1 MKNKINQTINWK
13 KESFRYAKNSSKSE
27 IYENQLFEKHL
38 SFFSNKK
45 ISNML
50 DVGCGNGDFLNNFL
64 KNKKI
69 KKFGIE
75 PSQNTINLCKR
86 RHKNINFKKASSHNL
101 PFRDN
106 EFNLVIVWSVLHWV
120 DRNLYLQSLG
130 ELIRVTNKYLMV
142 MDFFPKIEHKTKY
155 KHKSGFFTFKTDFD
169 KILKSSGYLKKKFE
183 LNYFIDEKIKRL
195 IVTNDIKD
203 NIYQRKMVI
212 YEKKDTLP
220 SIRYKI

>member
-1 MKNKINQTINWK
+1 M
-13 KESFRYAKNSSKSE
+13 
-27 IYENQLFEKHL
+27 
-38 SFFSNKK
+38 
-45 ISNML
+45 
-50 DVGCGNGDFLNNFL
+50 
-64 KNKKI
+64 
-69 KKFGIE
+69 
-75 PSQNTINLCKR
+75 
-86 RHKNINFKKASSHNL
+86 
-101 PFRDN
+101 
-106 EFNLVIVWSVLHWV
+106 

-195 IVTNDIKD
+195 IVTNNIKD
-203 NIYQRKMVI
+203 NIYRRKMVI

-220 SIRYKI
+220 LIQYKI